1 MKLEQI
7 SNWVSYPEMDNSLQN
22 KLIKSWLLEDGPITK
37 RIKSR
42 EVFELNLLKDEIDD
56 VEDLEANFLGN
67 SIGKIKVREVILMGN
82 NSLLVIFG
90 TETGNAEELAEDAAN
105 MAKGFDLE
113 ATVMDM
119 EDIEPDDIS
128 TSKRLIVVCSTWGE
142 GEQPVNAQD
151 LYDAVEETE
160 EGSMEGVNFAVL
172 ALGDT
177 AFEMFCESGKEW
189 DKILEEKGG
198 NRVNDRIDCDT
209 DYDDYAEEWLEAT
222 LGLMKEIS

>member
-1 MKLEQI
+1 M
-7 SNWVSYPEMDNSLQN
+7 SDNSL
-22 KLIKSWLLEDGPITK
+22 LL
-37 RIKSR
+37 
-42 EVFELNLLKDEIDD
+42 
-56 VEDLEANFLGN
+56 
-67 SIGKIKVREVILMGN
+67 
-82 NSLLVIFG
+82 IFG

-160 EGSMEGVNFAVL
+160 EASMEGVNFAVL

-177 AFEMFCESGKEW
+177 AFELFCESGKEW

-209 DYDDYAEEWLEAT
+209 DYDDYAEEWLEDT

>member
-1 MKLEQI
+1 M
-7 SNWVSYPEMDNSLQN
+7 S
-22 KLIKSWLLEDGPITK
+22 
-37 RIKSR
+37 
-42 EVFELNLLKDEIDD
+42 
-56 VEDLEANFLGN
+56 
-67 SIGKIKVREVILMGN
+67 N
-82 NSLLVIFG
+82 NSLLLIFG

-177 AFEMFCESGKEW
+177 AFELFCESGKEW

-209 DYDDYAEEWLEAT
+209 DYDDYAEEWLEDT

>member
-1 MKLEQI
+1 M
-7 SNWVSYPEMDNSLQN
+7 SDNSL
-22 KLIKSWLLEDGPITK
+22 LL
-37 RIKSR
+37 
-42 EVFELNLLKDEIDD
+42 
-56 VEDLEANFLGN
+56 
-67 SIGKIKVREVILMGN
+67 
-82 NSLLVIFG
+82 IFG

-160 EGSMEGVNFAVL
+160 EGSMAGVNFAVL

-177 AFEMFCESGKEW
+177 AFELFCESGKEW
-189 DKILEEKGG
+189 DTILEEKGG

>member
-1 MKLEQI
+1 M
-7 SNWVSYPEMDNSLQN
+7 SDNSL
-22 KLIKSWLLEDGPITK
+22 LL
-37 RIKSR
+37 
-42 EVFELNLLKDEIDD
+42 
-56 VEDLEANFLGN
+56 
-67 SIGKIKVREVILMGN
+67 
-82 NSLLVIFG
+82 IFG

-119 EDIEPDDIS
+119 EDIEPDEIS
-128 TSKRLIVVCSTWGE
+128 SSKRLIVVCSTWGE

-177 AFEMFCESGKEW
+177 AFELFCESGKEW
-189 DKILEEKGG
+189 DTILEEKGG

>member
-1 MKLEQI
+1 M
-7 SNWVSYPEMDNSLQN
+7 SDNSL
-22 KLIKSWLLEDGPITK
+22 LL
-37 RIKSR
+37 
-42 EVFELNLLKDEIDD
+42 
-56 VEDLEANFLGN
+56 
-67 SIGKIKVREVILMGN
+67 
-82 NSLLVIFG
+82 IFG

-113 ATVMDM
+113 ASVMDM

-151 LYDAVEETE
+151 LYDAVTETE
-160 EGSMEGVNFAVL
+160 DGSMDGVNFAVL

-177 AFEMFCESGKEW
+177 AFELFCESGKEW
-189 DKILEEKGG
+189 DTILEEKGG
-198 NRVNDRIDCDT
+198 KRVNDRIDCDT

>member
-1 MKLEQI
+1 M
-7 SNWVSYPEMDNSLQN
+7 SDNSL
-22 KLIKSWLLEDGPITK
+22 LL
-37 RIKSR
+37 
-42 EVFELNLLKDEIDD
+42 
-56 VEDLEANFLGN
+56 
-67 SIGKIKVREVILMGN
+67 
-82 NSLLVIFG
+82 IFG

-177 AFEMFCESGKEW
+177 AFELFCESGKEW
-189 DKILEEKGG
+189 DIILEEKGG

>member
-1 MKLEQI
+1 M
-7 SNWVSYPEMDNSLQN
+7 SDNSL
-22 KLIKSWLLEDGPITK
+22 LL
-37 RIKSR
+37 
-42 EVFELNLLKDEIDD
+42 
-56 VEDLEANFLGN
+56 
-67 SIGKIKVREVILMGN
+67 
-82 NSLLVIFG
+82 IFG

-119 EDIEPDDIS
+119 EDIGPDDIS
-128 TSKRLIVVCSTWGE
+128 SSKRLIVVCSTWGE

-177 AFEMFCESGKEW
+177 AFELFCESGKEW

-209 DYDDYAEEWLEAT
+209 DYDDYAEEWLEDT

>member
-1 MKLEQI
+1 M
-7 SNWVSYPEMDNSLQN
+7 SDNSL
-22 KLIKSWLLEDGPITK
+22 LL
-37 RIKSR
+37 
-42 EVFELNLLKDEIDD
+42 
-56 VEDLEANFLGN
+56 
-67 SIGKIKVREVILMGN
+67 
-82 NSLLVIFG
+82 IFG

-177 AFEMFCESGKEW
+177 AFELFCESGKEW

-209 DYDDYAEEWLEAT
+209 DYDDYAEEWLEDT
-222 LGLMKEIS
+222 LGLMREI

>member
-1 MKLEQI
+1 M
-7 SNWVSYPEMDNSLQN
+7 SDNSL
-22 KLIKSWLLEDGPITK
+22 LL
-37 RIKSR
+37 
-42 EVFELNLLKDEIDD
+42 
-56 VEDLEANFLGN
+56 
-67 SIGKIKVREVILMGN
+67 
-82 NSLLVIFG
+82 IFG

-151 LYDAVEETE
+151 LYDNVTETE
-160 EGSMEGVNFAVL
+160 DGSMDGVNFAVL

-177 AFEMFCESGKEW
+177 AFEFFCESGKEW
-189 DKILEEKGG
+189 DTILEEKGG
-198 NRVNDRIDCDT
+198 KRVNERIDCDT
-209 DYDDYAEEWLEAT
+209 DYDDYAEEWLEDT

>member
-1 MKLEQI
+1 M
-7 SNWVSYPEMDNSLQN
+7 SDNSL
-22 KLIKSWLLEDGPITK
+22 LL
-37 RIKSR
+37 
-42 EVFELNLLKDEIDD
+42 
-56 VEDLEANFLGN
+56 
-67 SIGKIKVREVILMGN
+67 
-82 NSLLVIFG
+82 IFG
-90 TETGNAEELAEDAAN
+90 TETGNAEELAQDAAN
-105 MAKGFDLE
+105 MAKAFDLE

-160 EGSMEGVNFAVL
+160 EGSMAGVNFAVL

-177 AFEMFCESGKEW
+177 AFELFCESGKEW
-189 DKILEEKGG
+189 DTILEEKGG

>member
-1 MKLEQI
+1 M
-7 SNWVSYPEMDNSLQN
+7 SDNS
-22 KLIKSWLLEDGPITK
+22 ILL
-37 RIKSR
+37 
-42 EVFELNLLKDEIDD
+42 
-56 VEDLEANFLGN
+56 
-67 SIGKIKVREVILMGN
+67 
-82 NSLLVIFG
+82 IFG

-128 TSKRLIVVCSTWGE
+128 TSRRLIVVCSTWGE

-177 AFEMFCESGKEW
+177 AFELFCESGKEW
-189 DKILEEKGG
+189 DTILEEKGG